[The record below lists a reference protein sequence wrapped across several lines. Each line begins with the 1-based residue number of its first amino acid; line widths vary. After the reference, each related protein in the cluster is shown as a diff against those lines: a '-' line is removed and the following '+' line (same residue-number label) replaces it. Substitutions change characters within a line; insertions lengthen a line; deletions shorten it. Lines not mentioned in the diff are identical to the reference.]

1 MSPFPRRRTP
11 PRGGGR
17 TRARISSELGI
28 PIPVVL
34 TALLAAALVGVLLT
48 LALQQST
55 ASRTQT
61 AGTAIDSLTGS
72 GNNPVGI
79 PVVTETTLGTEVQRL
94 VDTGSIQPMTSFD
107 AAQCL
112 REQGVP
118 DSILILEEIR
128 WGGEETPSWLLVHG
142 PMDRDTLRANG
153 GVVSTTVVL
162 PSCGTTDDAI
172 SPEQNRLWAGDV
184 MIGQL

>member
-1 MSPFPRRRTP
+1 MRLLPPRRP
-11 PRGGGR
+11 SPRGGGG
-17 TRARISSELGI
+17 TRARLASVLGI
-28 PIPVVL
+28 PIPLVL

-55 ASRTQT
+55 ASRSPSV
-61 AGTAIDSLTGS
+61 GTSVDSLA
-72 GNNPVGI
+72 GNGKNPVGI

-118 DSILILEEIR
+118 DSILIMEEIQ

-162 PSCGTTDDAI
+162 PTCGTVGDDI

-184 MIGQL
+184 MIGSL